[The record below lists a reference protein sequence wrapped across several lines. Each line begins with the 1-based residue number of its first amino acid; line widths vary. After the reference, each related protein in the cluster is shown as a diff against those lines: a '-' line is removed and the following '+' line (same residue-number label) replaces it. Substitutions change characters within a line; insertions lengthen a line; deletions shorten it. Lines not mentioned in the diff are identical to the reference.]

1 MEDTPQSIV
10 KVGQV
15 ITLFEDG
22 SVDRVSGSSQATA
35 ALTGID
41 NLIPFLPLPDCFL
54 GLLLILPFFL
64 PPSQATGTELIK
76 TSGSASE
83 AD

>member
-54 GLLLILPFFL
+54 GLLLIPSFL
-64 PPSQATGTELIK
+64 PSSLPGNRDGTDKDLGF
-76 TSGSASE
+76 SFGG
-83 AD
+83 